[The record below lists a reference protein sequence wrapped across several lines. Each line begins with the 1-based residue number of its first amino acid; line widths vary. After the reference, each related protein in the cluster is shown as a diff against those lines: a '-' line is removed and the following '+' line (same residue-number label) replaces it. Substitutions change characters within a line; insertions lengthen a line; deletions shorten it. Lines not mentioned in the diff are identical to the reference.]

1 MSRFLSLVVLSV
13 MSSVAADDLPGLLGI
28 LDASASG
35 FHAMTAKLKRTMH
48 TAVINDDSVESGQV
62 RVVRIKKNELS
73 MLIEFTEPDKKTIFF
88 QDKKAEIYYP
98 KIQTVHEFDLGKQKA
113 LVDQFLLL
121 GFGNTSKDLARS
133 YQIQWLGMEPV
144 GAYQAGRLGL
154 TPKSGQV
161 AQHIKLAE
169 LWVQQPDGFPVR
181 QKFVE
186 KSGDYTIIEYS
197 EVKWNPTITPDQMTL
212 KLPKNVK
219 REFPQK

>member
-1 MSRFLSLVVLSV
+1 MSRVLSLVVLSA

-62 RVVRIKKNELS
+62 RVIRIKKNELS

-133 YQIQWLGMEPV
+133 YKIQWLGMEPV

>member
-1 MSRFLSLVVLSV
+1 MSRVLSLVVLSV